1 MLTIKAPIE
10 LKSRGDF
17 ITCDDSFPDRITANY
32 GLIGNEIGS
41 EELLHMAATP
51 PEIYIAS
58 GDLMTVA
65 GNTMINSRNEEKLSI
80 VNNVLNRIL
89 ISDRVEL
96 TYQDRAYITDVL
108 HKLGIKDDRRF
119 MEQIRQEMNDYRS
132 KQRLIEL
139 SLSEGTGRE
148 TERMR
153 EELLTLRERITAEN
167 ERSDPGRRELYLSEK
182 ITERLGTG
190 DIYEIVSN
198 FNRSIYDNRIEP
210 GQVQVAEQ
218 AGVAQ
223 ILRTEE
229 LVREL
234 PGESG
239 LIYREDA
246 QAPGTEP
253 EPSLREQVSNYYH
266 YNTQN
271 HYERD
276 MAVSTIEGK
285 NVTNEVSAAVFLD
298 IVKNLYRSDT
308 FRQHRRNTADINLT
322 NALIQS
328 SSNTLIRLNRM
339 TVEDMFQSL
348 TERGYFEAPEVSLSY
363 LEESPVTE
371 TELTEIADSQTTLE
385 QQLLAINEN
394 NRQNLSRYE
403 QMMQLLSTTRTTE
416 VTEGSGEEK
425 TRRESLRALA
435 DGAEILSEI
444 AASEEEANERAESVF
459 TEVEKLLP
467 ERTAEIFRIV
477 EEYRKNPASVT
488 DQRVLRVTDLTETAR
503 EFERL
508 STEAQSGAV
517 FPAERGEPGES
528 EIVYRRE
535 EPSAESVEG
544 EGTGGEIQSIVTQI
558 ANLLP
563 ERTSEILRLALL
575 YRENPDAIPPERII
589 YREELREAAAQ
600 LRRLSE
606 QAQSSGR
613 AIPERVRE
621 QSEILYRTAQILT
634 QSAEVP
640 ALSGAEG
647 EGEAA
652 LTVKEALGRAAQELR
667 LLEAAPLRELLTS
680 RDEIERS
687 ELIHRETEG
696 REETERTRLLRERT
710 EETLTETNERTEEL
724 TRAAEELRRIR
735 EAPAPS
741 QRVERTELTGSELI
755 HRVTESLS
763 AEELSEII
771 NQVRST
777 TAKEIN
783 RINTGEDISI
793 QNVTVRQETN
803 EVRNRITQEEQDE
816 ISEMIARGV
825 RSQVG
830 AISNEVLHRLEKRFR
845 DEKSR
850 RGI

>member
-41 EELLHMAATP
+41 EELLHMAATQ

-119 MEQIRQEMNDYRS
+119 MEQIRQEMNDYHS
-132 KQRLIEL
+132 KQRLVEL
-139 SLSEGTGRE
+139 SLFQEVRQESERT
-148 TERMR
+148 R
-153 EELLTLRERITAEN
+153 EELLTLREQVAADN
-167 ERSDPGRRELYLSEK
+167 ERNDPGRRELYLSEK

-218 AGVAQ
+218 SGVAQ

-239 LIYREDA
+239 LIYREEA
-246 QAPGTEP
+246 QAPADTEP
-253 EPSLREQVSNYYH
+253 QPFLREQVSNYYH

-403 QMMQLLSTTRTTE
+403 QMMQLLSTTRQAE

-488 DQRVLRVTDLTETAR
+488 DERVLRVTDLTETAR

-763 AEELSEII
+763 AQELSEII

-777 TAKEIN
+777 TAKEIK
-783 RINTGEDISI
+783 RINTGEDINI
-793 QNVTVRQETN
+793 QNVTVRQETT

-830 AISNEVLHRLEKRFR
+830 AISNEVLHRL
-845 DEKSR
+845 
-850 RGI
+850 